1 MLNEEA
7 ILKIKERIELKG
19 IDVSG
24 DLLFLLTKWSEVKSA
39 PAVKLE
45 SYDTESRKMLSEYV
59 VSISSYEYDDYRED
73 PWFGFE
79 GEVRSGREENA
90 LALRILDASDMV
102 HDLILLSEEV
112 REEFSFSFS
121 TIREAEDVRE
131 FLHFISAPSFN
142 NPVLLD
148 ETKAEEFIRNI
159 RKKVIDNPDEK
170 CPEGYIDWKSY
181 AASISKTV
189 EKIREYGGATG
200 ILSTYT
206 PEEWPAVRKKSEDFS
221 SRIADTFDRYHSTVP
236 SLFSLWSR
244 DAVDLEGL
252 PLEKLEAKLEKAR
265 EKKAGRYSW
274 KEVYPAVE
282 KARENGIITF
292 IHSVFD
298 SGADW
303 DEIIPAFDRNL
314 VKDALDIIYSRHGIP
329 HAALTDK
336 PSPEEVKKDVV
347 FPVYEAAD
355 IPAIASSLSV
365 SSFSDSGF
373 PLLMEEIIKTEA
385 PVFERDLMR
394 RLSFLGGEEYLTTK
408 VVESYRESTQSLEG
422 KVFLRRRG
430 FLYSPS
436 QKSFVFRRASLMR
449 DFSHIAPE
457 ELEAGMY
464 EIIRNEGPIE
474 KEKLYSKIG
483 SLCGY
488 SAVLKSRWG
497 ELDAVLSL
505 LVGKIEIGNDTIKLI
520 HGGEK

>member
-7 ILKIKERIELKG
+7 ISKIKERVERKG

-39 PAVKLE
+39 PAVKAD
-45 SYDTESRKMLSEYV
+45 SYNRESRKLLKEYV
-59 VSISSYEYDDYRED
+59 SSISSYEYDDYRED

-79 GEVRSGREENA
+79 GEVHSGREENA

-102 HDLILLSEEV
+102 HDLILLSEQV

-148 ETKAEEFIRNI
+148 EQKAEESIRSI
-159 RKKVIDNPDEK
+159 RKKVFDTPDEK

-181 AASISKTV
+181 AVSLSKTV
-189 EKIREYGGATG
+189 EKIREYGGPTG

-206 PEEWPAVRKKSEDFS
+206 VEEWPAVRKKAEDFS
-221 SRIADTFDRYHSTVP
+221 SRIADIFDRYHSTVP
-236 SLFSLWSR
+236 SLFSLFSR
-244 DAVDLEGL
+244 DAVDLEGIEL
-252 PLEKLEAKLEKAR
+252 ARLEAKLEKAR
-265 EKKAGRYSW
+265 ENRAGRYSW

-282 KARENGIITF
+282 KARKNGIITF

-314 VKDALDIIYSRHGIP
+314 VKDALDMIYSRHGIP
-329 HAALTDK
+329 HEAMTDK
-336 PSPEEVKKDVV
+336 PDPAEVKKNVV
-347 FPVYEAAD
+347 FPVYEPVD
-355 IPAIASSLSV
+355 IPSLSSTLSV
-365 SSFSDSGF
+365 SSFTDTAF
-373 PLLMEEIIKTEA
+373 PLLMEDIIKAEA

-408 VVESYRESTQSLEG
+408 VVDSYRESTQNLEG
-422 KVFLRRRG
+422 KVFIRRKG

-436 QKSFVFRRASLMR
+436 QSSFVFRRASLMR
-449 DFSHIAPE
+449 DFSHIASE

-464 EIIRNEGPIE
+464 EIIRTDGPID

-505 LVGKIEIGNDTIKLI
+505 LVGRIEIENDVIRLKT
-520 HGGEK
+520 GGEK